1 MHAPKASTLM
11 ARRAKTPEALVSA
24 PEESADTVAPEAVLQ
39 FQRLDVSAPAAN
51 AAAADVSA
59 PAATA
64 DADETALLKA
74 SVDALFESMAT
85 DGSGKISRKELATKL
100 RADGQIK
107 SLLGIADAS
116 TVPEVLHVMRILEKM
131 GTDQNGDTYITPK
144 HTREELVASLLADRE
159 VALLK
164 ARVDALFESMAK
176 DGSGEISRKELA
188 AKLRADGQI
197 ESLLGIA
204 DASPYP
210 AVLLVKRILDEDG
223 DTYITPQEL
232 KTMRSAVK
240 LTPQELVVERV
251 VKLVVAVE
259 RVERV
264 EAARRHNLQE
274 TLITYAERMHAWV
287 QTFNG
292 ASILLTALVA
302 MVYTAL
308 SQREDGKCA
317 VFPFLPENTTTTSY
331 YLLARF
337 VAVAGVIF
345 LSVVTIWYDLT
356 LEVADPILE
365 RLENPAPAD
374 QKGQWWSKY
383 ETRFRSLVGVVAF
396 VSLMFAVHSFHLV
409 LQQGAATCTLINAL
423 PFAGALVALHCA
435 HRLLVGGNE
444 AAPEKRETLS
454 KQYWGESRVVR
465 ASMNARAS
473 GYVDLSDDEE
483 NATTRQCCGTRLR
496 PANAPTPK
504 PTNALACCGCSR
516 ARCSLIWFSVLLA
529 VVLTLGQQL
538 AELQTRSQPS
548 VAVRQ
553 ITLEE
558 RHAIMRGIT
567 ITPARR
573 QLWDAFSSNISG
585 LDTRVSRPVLT
596 EMASPPEGNHLQR
609 MGAPPG
615 TTATISVERR
625 QLEAEIGSMADL
637 SALQCNGAVIEVAP
651 DTSERILRY
660 TAITVGSVGIGFGL
674 AVYAVTAAPGFART
688 CMGNALVITLT
699 EAGAALANFGARFAA
714 SMGVTTLQTVMV
726 RLKLPADYYWGAGQK
741 LLADTQWGKITFT
754 VPWSGLRP
762 GQEILVEHK
771 IAMNVATG
779 ATLDATGAIVTKTS
793 AATQAAAKAAGAT
806 VAIGAVAT
814 VVNAATEV
822 TAATAGTAL
831 TTGAVA
837 AVVSAATAEATAAAA
852 AAAGTTVVTSTVTS
866 VGTTISVEQAL
877 VLGATELTV
886 GVAGGGYVVGRGVTE
901 MIDFVFG
908 DPPQDSAEDA
918 CTLQPFVFNMREF
931 DPDYDGTRSY
941 TQRLVLATSADGLQD
956 IVELV
961 ISPRTK
967 MDMQT
972 NPNVLRLG
980 ASPIWRLNLLRD
992 SHSTEGRDQRFALD
1006 SQL

>member
-1 MHAPKASTLM
+1 M
-11 ARRAKTPEALVSA
+11 
-24 PEESADTVAPEAVLQ
+24 ESL
-39 FQRLDVSAPAAN
+39 SAPAAD

-64 DADETALLKA
+64 DEDETALLKA

-85 DGSGKISRKELATKL
+85 DGSGKVSRKELATKL
-100 RADGQIK
+100 FADASFAD

-116 TVPEVLHVMRILEKM
+116 TVPAILLVMRILEKM

-164 ARVDALFESMAK
+164 VRVDALFESMAK

-188 AKLRADGQI
+188 AKLRADCQI

-204 DASPYP
+204 DASTNP

-232 KTMRSAVK
+232 QTMRSAVK

-292 ASILLTALVA
+292 ASLLLTALVA

-308 SQREDGKCA
+308 SQREDDKCA

-331 YLLARF
+331 YLLARL

-383 ETRFRSLVGVVAF
+383 ETRFRTLVGVVAF

-423 PFAGALVALHCA
+423 PFAGALVAMHYA

-483 NATTRQCCGTRLR
+483 NATTRQCCGTQLR

-504 PTNALACCGCSR
+504 TTNALACCGCSR
-516 ARCSLIWFSVLLA
+516 ARCSLIWFSLLLA

-573 QLWDAFSSNISG
+573 QLWDAPSSNISG
-585 LDTRVSRPVLT
+585 LGTRVSRPVLT

-609 MGAPPG
+609 MGAPPS
-615 TTATISVERR
+615 TTATFTVERR

-637 SALQCNGAVIEVAP
+637 SALQCNGAVIEMAP
-651 DTSERILRY
+651 DTSELILRY
-660 TAITVGSVGIGFGL
+660 TAITVGSVAIGSGL
-674 AVYAVTAAPGFART
+674 AAYAVIAAPEIAAT
-688 CMGNALVITLT
+688 YMGTALFSAVTDTLALVSASTAGTALT
-699 EAGAALANFGARFAA
+699 SLGARFAA
-714 SMGVTTLQTVMV
+714 SMGVTTLQTVSV
-726 RLKLPADYYWGAGQK
+726 RLKLPADKVFKAGQK
-741 LLADTQWGKITFT
+741 LLTDTQWGKITFT
-754 VPWSGLRP
+754 VPKAGFTP

-771 IAMNVATG
+771 TAMAVATG
-779 ATLDATGAIVTKTS
+779 ATLDATRAVVTETS
-793 AATQAAAKAAGAT
+793 AATEAAAKAAGAT

-814 VVNAATEV
+814 VVNTATEV
-822 TAATAGTAL
+822 TAATAGTAVA
-831 TTGAVA
+831 TGAVA
-837 AVVSAATAEATAAAA
+837 TMVSAATAEATAAAA

-866 VGTTISVEQAL
+866 VGTAISVEQAL

-886 GVAGGGYVVGRGVTE
+886 GVAGGGYVAGRGVSE
-901 MIDFVFG
+901 MVDFVFG

-931 DPDYDGTRSY
+931 DPDYDGKRSY
-941 TQRLVLATSADGLQD
+941 TQRKVLATSADGLQD

-980 ASPIWRLNLLRD
+980 ASPMEAQLVARL
-992 SHSTEGRDQRFALD
+992 SFH
-1006 SQL
+1006 

>member
-1 MHAPKASTLM
+1 VHGGCDALPSVSRLSSSNHQTFAFPLSQKQARTKRLKGSLM
-11 ARRAKTPEALVSA
+11 
-24 PEESADTVAPEAVLQ
+24 ESL
-39 FQRLDVSAPAAN
+39 SAPAAD

-74 SVDALFESMAT
+74 RVYALFESKAT
-85 DGSGKISRKELATKL
+85 DGSGEISRKELATKL
-100 RADGQIK
+100 RAG
-107 SLLGIADAS
+107 
-116 TVPEVLHVMRILEKM
+116 
-131 GTDQNGDTYITPK
+131 
-144 HTREELVASLLADRE
+144 
-159 VALLK
+159 
-164 ARVDALFESMAK
+164 
-176 DGSGEISRKELA
+176 
-188 AKLRADGQI
+188 GQI

-204 DASPYP
+204 DGSTIPE
-210 AVLLVKRILDEDG
+210 VLHVMRILKKMETDQYG
-223 DTYITPQEL
+223 DTTISPQEL
-232 KTMRSAVK
+232 QAMHSAV
-240 LTPQELVVERV
+240 QRAAEL
-251 VKLVVAVE
+251 
-259 RVERV
+259 V
-264 EAARRHNLQE
+264 EAARRHIPQE
-274 TLITYAERMHAWV
+274 TRITYAERMHAWV
-287 QTFNG
+287 QTFKN

-423 PFAGALVALHCA
+423 PFAGALVAMHYA

-454 KQYWGESRVVR
+454 KQYWAESRVVS
-465 ASMNARAS
+465 ASVYYARAS

-504 PTNALACCGCSR
+504 TTNALACCGCSR

-529 VVLTLGQQL
+529 VALTLGQQL
-538 AELQTRSQPS
+538 ALQTRSQPS
-548 VAVRQ
+548 VAVRL

-558 RHAIMRGIT
+558 RQAIMRGIT

-573 QLWDAFSSNISG
+573 QLWDAPSSNING
-585 LDTRVSRPVLT
+585 LGTRVSRPVLT

-615 TTATISVERR
+615 TTAALAVERR
-625 QLEAEIGSMADL
+625 QLEAEIGSMADM
-637 SALQCNGAVIEVAP
+637 SALQCSGAVIEVAP

-674 AVYAVTAAPGFART
+674 AVYAATASPGFART
-688 CMGNALVITLT
+688 CMGTAWVFTLT

-714 SMGVTTLQTVMV
+714 SMGVTTLQTVFV
-726 RLKLPADYYWGAGQK
+726 RLKLPADKVFKAGQK
-741 LLADTQWGKITFT
+741 LLTDTQWGKITFT
-754 VPWSGLRP
+754 VPKAGFTP

-771 IAMNVATG
+771 TAMAVATD
-779 ATLDATGAIVTKTS
+779 ATLDATHAVVTETS
-793 AATQAAAKAAGAT
+793 AATEAAAKAAGAT

-814 VVNAATEV
+814 VVKTATEV
-822 TAATAGTAL
+822 TAATAGTAVA
-831 TTGAVA
+831 TGAVA
-837 AVVSAATAEATAAAA
+837 TMVSAATAEATAAAA

-866 VGTTISVEQAL
+866 VGTAISVEQAL

-886 GVAGGGYVVGRGVTE
+886 VVAGGGYVVGRGVSE
-901 MIDFVFG
+901 MVDFVFG

-980 ASPIWRLNLLRD
+980 ASPM
-992 SHSTEGRDQRFALD
+992 EA
-1006 SQL
+1006 QLVA

>member
-1 MHAPKASTLM
+1 M
-11 ARRAKTPEALVSA
+11 
-24 PEESADTVAPEAVLQ
+24 ESL
-39 FQRLDVSAPAAN
+39 SAPAAD

-64 DADETALLKA
+64 DENETALLRA

-85 DGSGKISRKELATKL
+85 DGSGKVSRKELATKL
-100 RADGQIK
+100 FADASFAD

-210 AVLLVKRILDEDG
+210 AVLLVKRAREGELEMAFRNYEAFHRIPIGSATVEQLQSSSAKIGGWLQAGPHYPSASVGIEYCQQLDA
-223 DTYITPQEL
+223 ITPQEL
-232 KTMRSAVK
+232 RTMRSAVK
-240 LTPQELVVERV
+240 LTPKELVVERV
-251 VKLVVAVE
+251 VERVLAVE

-516 ARCSLIWFSVLLA
+516 ARCSLIWFSLLLA

-573 QLWDAFSSNISG
+573 QLWDASSSNISG
-585 LDTRVSRPVLT
+585 LGTRVPRPVLT
-596 EMASPPEGNHLQR
+596 EMTSPPEDNHLQR

-615 TTATISVERR
+615 TTATFTVERR

-637 SALQCNGAVIEVAP
+637 SALQCNGAVIEVAT
-651 DTSERILRY
+651 DTSELILRY
-660 TAITVGSVGIGFGL
+660 TAITVGSVAIGGGL
-674 AVYAVTAAPGFART
+674 AVYAVTAAPVFVATYIGT
-688 CMGNALVITLT
+688 ALVSAVTDTLALVSAST
-699 EAGAALANFGARFAA
+699 AGAAVAGIGVTSAA
-714 SMGVTTLQTVMV
+714 SMG
-726 RLKLPADYYWGAGQK
+726 AAIS
-741 LLADTQWGKITFT
+741 ADT
-754 VPWSGLRP
+754 
-762 GQEILVEHK
+762 
-771 IAMNVATG
+771 
-779 ATLDATGAIVTKTS
+779 
-793 AATQAAAKAAGAT
+793 
-806 VAIGAVAT
+806 
-814 VVNAATEV
+814 
-822 TAATAGTAL
+822 
-831 TTGAVA
+831 
-837 AVVSAATAEATAAAA
+837 
-852 AAAGTTVVTSTVTS
+852 
-866 VGTTISVEQAL
+866 AL

-886 GVAGGGYVVGRGVTE
+886 GVAGGGYVAGRGVSE
-901 MIDFVFG
+901 MVDFVFG

>member
-1 MHAPKASTLM
+1 L
-11 ARRAKTPEALVSA
+11 
-24 PEESADTVAPEAVLQ
+24 
-39 FQRLDVSAPAAN
+39 
-51 AAAADVSA
+51 
-59 PAATA
+59 
-64 DADETALLKA
+64 
-74 SVDALFESMAT
+74 
-85 DGSGKISRKELATKL
+85 
-100 RADGQIK
+100 
-107 SLLGIADAS
+107 
-116 TVPEVLHVMRILEKM
+116 
-131 GTDQNGDTYITPK
+131 
-144 HTREELVASLLADRE
+144 
-159 VALLK
+159 
-164 ARVDALFESMAK
+164 
-176 DGSGEISRKELA
+176 
-188 AKLRADGQI
+188 
-197 ESLLGIA
+197 
-204 DASPYP
+204 
-210 AVLLVKRILDEDG
+210 
-223 DTYITPQEL
+223 
-232 KTMRSAVK
+232 
-240 LTPQELVVERV
+240 
-251 VKLVVAVE
+251 
-259 RVERV
+259 
-264 EAARRHNLQE
+264 
-274 TLITYAERMHAWV
+274 
-287 QTFNG
+287 
-292 ASILLTALVA
+292 
-302 MVYTAL
+302 
-308 SQREDGKCA
+308 
-317 VFPFLPENTTTTSY
+317 
-331 YLLARF
+331 
-337 VAVAGVIF
+337 
-345 LSVVTIWYDLT
+345 
-356 LEVADPILE
+356 
-365 RLENPAPAD
+365 
-374 QKGQWWSKY
+374 
-383 ETRFRSLVGVVAF
+383 
-396 VSLMFAVHSFHLV
+396 
-409 LQQGAATCTLINAL
+409 
-423 PFAGALVALHCA
+423 
-435 HRLLVGGNE
+435 
-444 AAPEKRETLS
+444 
-454 KQYWGESRVVR
+454 
-465 ASMNARAS
+465 
-473 GYVDLSDDEE
+473 
-483 NATTRQCCGTRLR
+483 
-496 PANAPTPK
+496 
-504 PTNALACCGCSR
+504 
-516 ARCSLIWFSVLLA
+516 LLA

-573 QLWDAFSSNISG
+573 QLWDASSSNISG
-585 LDTRVSRPVLT
+585 LGTRVPRPVLT
-596 EMASPPEGNHLQR
+596 EMTSPPEDNHLQR

-615 TTATISVERR
+615 TTATFTVERR

-886 GVAGGGYVVGRGVTE
+886 GVAGGGYVAGRGVSE
-901 MIDFVFG
+901 MVDFVFG

-961 ISPRTK
+961 ISPRIK

-980 ASPIWRLNLLRD
+980 ASPM
-992 SHSTEGRDQRFALD
+992 EA
-1006 SQL
+1006 QLVA

>member
-1 MHAPKASTLM
+1 M
-11 ARRAKTPEALVSA
+11 
-24 PEESADTVAPEAVLQ
+24 ESL
-39 FQRLDVSAPAAN
+39 SAPAAD

-74 SVDALFESMAT
+74 RIYALFESMAT

-107 SLLGIADAS
+107 SLLGIADGS
-116 TVPEVLHVMRILEKM
+116 T
-131 GTDQNGDTYITPK
+131 N
-144 HTREELVASLLADRE
+144 
-159 VALLK
+159 
-164 ARVDALFESMAK
+164 
-176 DGSGEISRKELA
+176 
-188 AKLRADGQI
+188 
-197 ESLLGIA
+197 
-204 DASPYP
+204 P
-210 AVLLVKRILDEDG
+210 AVLLVKRILEKMETDKYG
-223 DTYITPQEL
+223 DTTISPQEL
-232 KTMRSAVK
+232 QAMHSAV
-240 LTPQELVVERV
+240 QRAAEL
-251 VKLVVAVE
+251 
-259 RVERV
+259 V
-264 EAARRHNLQE
+264 EAARRHIPQE
-274 TLITYAERMHAWV
+274 TRITYAERMHAWV

-292 ASILLTALVA
+292 ASLLLTALVA

-317 VFPFLPENTTTTSY
+317 VFPFLPENTMTTSY
-331 YLLARF
+331 YLLARL
-337 VAVAGVIF
+337 VAVAGVII
-345 LSVVTIWYDLT
+345 LSVVTIWYDST

-383 ETRFRSLVGVVAF
+383 ETRFRTLVGVVAF

-423 PFAGALVALHCA
+423 PFAGVLVAMHYA

-454 KQYWGESRVVR
+454 KQYWESRV
-465 ASMNARAS
+465 ARAP
-473 GYVDLSDDEE
+473 GYDVLREDEE
-483 NATTRQCCGTRLR
+483 NANRLR

-504 PTNALACCGCSR
+504 TTNALACCGCSR

-538 AELQTRSQPS
+538 ALQTRSQPS

-573 QLWDAFSSNISG
+573 QLWDAPSSNISG
-585 LDTRVSRPVLT
+585 LGTRVSRPVLT

-609 MGAPPG
+609 MGVPPS
-615 TTATISVERR
+615 TTATFTVERR
-625 QLEAEIGSMADL
+625 QLEAKIGSMADL
-637 SALQCNGAVIEVAP
+637 AALQCHGAVIEVAT
-651 DTSERILRY
+651 DTSELILRY
-660 TAITVGSVGIGFGL
+660 TAITVGSVAIGGGL
-674 AVYAVTAAPGFART
+674 AVYAVTAAPVFVAT
-688 CMGNALVITLT
+688 YMGTALVSAVTDTLALVSAST
-699 EAGAALANFGARFAA
+699 AGAAVANIGANTAV
-714 SMGVTTLQTVMV
+714 SMG
-726 RLKLPADYYWGAGQK
+726 AAIS
-741 LLADTQWGKITFT
+741 ADT
-754 VPWSGLRP
+754 
-762 GQEILVEHK
+762 
-771 IAMNVATG
+771 
-779 ATLDATGAIVTKTS
+779 
-793 AATQAAAKAAGAT
+793 
-806 VAIGAVAT
+806 
-814 VVNAATEV
+814 
-822 TAATAGTAL
+822 
-831 TTGAVA
+831 
-837 AVVSAATAEATAAAA
+837 
-852 AAAGTTVVTSTVTS
+852 
-866 VGTTISVEQAL
+866 AL
-877 VLGATELTV
+877 VLGTTELTV
-886 GVAGGGYVVGRGVTE
+886 GVAGGGYVVGLGVSE
-901 MIDFVFG
+901 MVDFVFG

-980 ASPIWRLNLLRD
+980 ASPMEAQLVARL
-992 SHSTEGRDQRFALD
+992 SFH
-1006 SQL
+1006 